1 MAHVTDNEEDGDYR
15 TLNRDNKQTRSNKKL
30 KPTYINNQNKMLK
43 VVQED
48 DAASGQ
54 GSAGSASHIYLPK
67 GNFMSIV
74 SSPQYNGINSPH
86 GGKMSSRERNAKIMM
101 NQ

>member
-48 DAASGQ
+48 DAASG
-54 GSAGSASHIYLPK
+54 
-67 GNFMSIV
+67 
-74 SSPQYNGINSPH
+74 
-86 GGKMSSRERNAKIMM
+86 
-101 NQ
+101 